1 MQPFVAS
8 RQIKKNKAILYTL
21 FGVIASFYYLLH
33 RTLREMNLEKRL
45 AGILCLFIRGR
56 LRVFLAFKRNKV
68 RFSRG
73 IFWCYSFQCC
83 LFISM
88 RLPKVKRLFLPCTMM
103 YVIQGQQIISNLDLD
118 CDMVSRNFKTMRCL

>member
-8 RQIKKNKAILYTL
+8 RHQIGKNKAIHYTL

-56 LRVFLAFKRNKV
+56 LRVFPALEVQVKS
-68 RFSRG
+68 SRG
-73 IFWCYSFQCC
+73 IF
-83 LFISM
+83 
-88 RLPKVKRLFLPCTMM
+88 
-103 YVIQGQQIISNLDLD
+103 
-118 CDMVSRNFKTMRCL
+118 